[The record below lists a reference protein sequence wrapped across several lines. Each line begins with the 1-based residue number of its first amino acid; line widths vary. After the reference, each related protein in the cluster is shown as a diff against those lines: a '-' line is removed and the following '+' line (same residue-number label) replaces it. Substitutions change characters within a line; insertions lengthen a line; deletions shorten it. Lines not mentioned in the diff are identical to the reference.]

1 MCPQLTGI
9 GPLHDPVTWYKIN
22 NAPAFVL
29 EVPLRNLLTSIFNFV
44 LCDRLVKRAYW
55 VPFAAWTFE
64 KGYKFTDV
72 DAEKIVPTQECK
84 IPNAKPE
91 GKPYP
96 VSDQNGEIL
105 CAFSDQN
112 SSKTI
117 YPLVPHIPISGS
129 TPLDYEW
136 SVFRLLRQARREK
149 KDPRKKMAA
158 RDPGEKCFSPPGF
171 HAAVFFRGFLSRHAR
186 RTKRKRDYS

>member
-1 MCPQLTGI
+1 MLPVQGVGKGGGHSQKSLARMC
-9 GPLHDPVTWYKIN
+9 GPN
-22 NAPAFVL
+22 L
-29 EVPLRNLLTSIFNFV
+29 ENCTTFQTK
-44 LCDRLVKRAYW
+44 LCDFSYSISDQDQKISTPFQISFVSTRLYYAWTAANRNW
-55 VPFAAWTFE
+55 VPFGGTFE

-129 TPLDYEW
+129 TPLDYE
-136 SVFRLLRQARREK
+136 
-149 KDPRKKMAA
+149 
-158 RDPGEKCFSPPGF
+158 
-171 HAAVFFRGFLSRHAR
+171 
-186 RTKRKRDYS
+186 

>member
-44 LCDRLVKRAYW
+44 PCDRLVQRAYW

-136 SVFRLLRQARREK
+136 SVFRLLRRARREK
-149 KDPRKKMAA
+149 KKTEKINGRASSWRKVLLTPRIS
-158 RDPGEKCFSPPGF
+158 RGHFFSRF
-171 HAAVFFRGFLSRHAR
+171 SFASR
-186 RTKRKRDYS
+186 TTD